1 MDELVWSESREGT
14 SSAERRWVP
23 ATCVEV
29 AGVGVKP
36 DDRVMSMLDD
46 SLIDLVDQV
55 VPDFGL
61 LRDIRTSTHKAK
73 TIEQGVEIITK
84 RALDQ
89 NFSAVIV
96 KQTANSDTPV
106 EILIAVLM
114 SIESSERPQITL
126 AETSVEFRKFLRVI
140 T

>member
-1 MDELVWSESREGT
+1 V
-14 SSAERRWVP
+14 
-23 ATCVEV
+23 
-29 AGVGVKP
+29 GVGVKP
-36 DDRVMSMLDD
+36 DDRVMPMLDD

-55 VPDFGL
+55 VPDFGS

-96 KQTANSDTPV
+96 EQTAHSDTPV

-126 AETSVEFRKFLRVI
+126 AETSVEFRKFLCVI